1 MAHDLDTL
9 AVAIQL
15 VNELGDD
22 AATVTKIRLVELIA
36 ANNLRAASF
45 WRDVLRASED
55 LLAQKLQSGG
65 LARLVEDAVGADA
78 DEDDAEAELD
88 ALCSPQAVTAATV
101 H

>member
-22 AATVTKIRLVELIA
+22 AATVAKIRLVELIA

-55 LLAQKLQSGG
+55 LLAQKLPAGG
-65 LARLVEDAVGADA
+65 LARLAADA
-78 DEDDAEAELD
+78 AGDDEDEAEAELD

>member
-22 AATVTKIRLVELIA
+22 AATVAKIRLVELIA

-45 WRDVLRASED
+45 WRDVLRAAED
-55 LLAQKLQSGG
+55 LLAQKLKVGG
-65 LARLVEDAVGADA
+65 LARLVADA
-78 DEDDAEAELD
+78 AGEDDEAEADLD
-88 ALCSPQAVTAATV
+88 TLCSPQAVVAATV

>member
-22 AATVTKIRLVELIA
+22 AATVAKIRLVELIA

-45 WRDVLRASED
+45 WRDVLHASED
-55 LLAQKLQSGG
+55 LLAQKLDSGG
-65 LARLVEDAVGADA
+65 LAQLVADA
-78 DEDDAEAELD
+78 AGDEKDEDDSELD
-88 ALCSPQAVTAATV
+88 ALRPPQTVAAATV

>member
-22 AATVTKIRLVELIA
+22 AATVAKIRLVELIA

-55 LLAQKLQSGG
+55 LLAQKLDSGG
-65 LARLVEDAVGADA
+65 LARLVADA
-78 DEDDAEAELD
+78 AGGEEEDEDDSELD
-88 ALCSPQAVTAATV
+88 ALRTPQTIAAATV

>member
-22 AATVTKIRLVELIA
+22 AATVAKIRLVELIA

-55 LLAQKLQSGG
+55 LLAQKLRGGG
-65 LARLVEDAVGADA
+65 LAQLVAEAAGED
-78 DEDDAEAELD
+78 DEDDVDSELEAMRGLT
-88 ALCSPQAVTAATV
+88 AVPAATV

>member
-22 AATVTKIRLVELIA
+22 AATVAKIRLVELIA

-45 WRDVLRASED
+45 WRDVLRASEE
-55 LLAQKLQSGG
+55 LLAQKQSGG
-65 LARLVEDAVGADA
+65 IAQLVASAAGEAD
-78 DEDDAEAELD
+78 DESDAELD
-88 ALCSPQAVTAATV
+88 ALCPLQPVPAATV

>member
-22 AATVTKIRLVELIA
+22 AATVAKIRLVELIA

-55 LLAQKLQSGG
+55 LLAQKLDSGG
-65 LARLVEDAVGADA
+65 LARLVADA
-78 DEDDAEAELD
+78 AGEEDEDDAELD
-88 ALCSPQAVTAATV
+88 ALRTPQTVAAATV